1 MQTGDEWCY
10 ARAMRRGLALAGI
23 LWASTADADSNDLI
37 MSRLATRM
45 TDASG
50 NVTGIVPQ
58 NLDLRALSSQLGVVL
73 APHLLTPADTIGF
86 GGFQLTVD
94 YATTTV
100 AGKHRAT
107 SGAMLGPACFAP
119 LVTLAKNKIG
129 WYDSVLNFRGDVGQP
144 GRRALRIGFEYNR
157 SFCSSSIFY
166 KSIGADSSILIA
178 GLPSFPIS
186 PTSFPEVVY

>member
-1 MQTGDEWCY
+1 LLEAVRQG
-10 ARAMRRGLALAGI
+10 R
-23 LWASTADADSNDLI
+23 
-37 MSRLATRM
+37 
-45 TDASG
+45 
-50 NVTGIVPQ
+50 PFH
-58 NLDLRALSSQLGVVL
+58 SQSPPERVE
-73 APHLLTPADTIGF
+73 AP
-86 GGFQLTVD
+86 
-94 YATTTV
+94 
-100 AGKHRAT
+100 
-107 SGAMLGPACFAP
+107 GAMLGPACFAP

-144 GRRALRIGFEYNR
+144 GRRVLRIGFEYNR